1 MRILPFLFAEPVLDF
16 VIRDALA
23 ELAADHDADRAGL
36 GIDLDALATSGPSGS
51 NCASN
56 FDGPKA
62 IARARSELP
71 RLRHAQ
77 TFCAARSYFVNE
89 AIISAPKKVNLR
101 AAVRSAFCC
110 VKRFLLRKAVFTAV
124 KRF

>member
-16 VIRDALA
+16 VIRNALA

-36 GIDLDALATSGPSGS
+36 GIDLDALATGGPSGS

-71 RLRHAQ
+71 GLRHAQ
-77 TFCAARSYFVNE
+77 TFCAARSHFVNE

-110 VKRFLLRKAVFTAV
+110 VKRFLLRKAVFTA
-124 KRF
+124 